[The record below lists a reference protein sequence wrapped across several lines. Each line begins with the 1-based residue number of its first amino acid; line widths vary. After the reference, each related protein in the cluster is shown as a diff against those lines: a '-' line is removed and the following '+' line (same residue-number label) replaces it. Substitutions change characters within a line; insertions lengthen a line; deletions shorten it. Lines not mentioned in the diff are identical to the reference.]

1 MLKNSN
7 QFSVKTNNTKTK
19 VFLDINRIKEKIHM
33 VASLYSGEKTDKYN
47 LYPLKIVIRV
57 RWDCVLKNVWQIER
71 FSIM

>member
-33 VASLYSGEKTDKYN
+33 VASLDSGEKTDKYN